1 MRRTNLRAIF
11 LVLYI
16 EDNFLNYKAMNIQTI
31 RKINTA
37 VDVLKHFVEL
47 SAQLLPYLK
56 ELKEKKN
63 ISETEKKDIQKINA
77 VFQDYEVDEK
87 TSVLLLNSDIIGLIK
102 SAYKALKQ
110 QKREDDV
117 AVKYYLTRFRKEYNR
132 LSENWQLQELN

>member
-63 ISETEKKDIQKINA
+63 ISETEKQDIQKINA

>member
-1 MRRTNLRAIF
+1 
-11 LVLYI
+11 
-16 EDNFLNYKAMNIQTI
+16 MNIQTI

-63 ISETEKKDIQKINA
+63 ISETEKQDIQKINA